1 MDEIR
6 KSIREIIADFQTM
19 PLRNLTRRD
28 MAIPVLPPGLNKVIA
43 LIGMRRTGK
52 TCLLQQIYQDL
63 QTTQGVGR
71 SQIIYINFEDDR
83 LEGVIADQL
92 RLITDTHAEMFPE
105 QAGGPRFLFLDE
117 IQAVAGWELFV
128 RRLVDQGDLR
138 IYLTGSSSKMLST
151 EVASSLRGRGLSLE
165 VSPFSF
171 REYLR
176 RLAIEIPERP
186 DSKQTALLKNRF
198 REYLIVG
205 GFPETIGADEEL
217 RIRILQ
223 EYVLLAIHRDM
234 VERHSIKNPEALKA
248 LIRILL
254 EQASSLFSIN
264 KTYNGFKSQG
274 RSVSKDSLYRFID
287 YIQDAFLLFP
297 VEVFSASQNRRLVN
311 PKKIYA
317 VDPGLVTAFSWKYA
331 RNTGALLEN
340 AVYCE
345 LRGTYPQINYYR
357 TKSGREVDFVG
368 TGPTGRFR
376 LFQVCA
382 DIGDPQTLARET
394 AALWEAL
401 DEMGIAEG
409 VVVTLDEER
418 RMEQAGKQIR
428 FLPAYA
434 WFLDLEGRKT
444 ADL

>member
-6 KSIREIIADFQTM
+6 KSIREVIADFQTL
-19 PLRNLTRRD
+19 PRRNLTRRD
-28 MAIPVLPPGLNKVIA
+28 TSIPVLPSDLNKVIA

-52 TCLLQQIYQDL
+52 TCLLQQIFQDL
-63 QTTQGVGR
+63 ETERGIGR
-71 SQIIYINFEDDR
+71 SQIIYVNFEDDR
-83 LEGVIADQL
+83 LNGMKSDQL
-92 RLITDTHAEMFPE
+92 RLITDTHAEMFPA
-105 QAGGPRFLFLDE
+105 QSRGPRFLFLDE
-117 IQAVAGWELFV
+117 IQAVYGWEPFV
-128 RRLVDQGDLR
+128 RRLVDQGDFR
-138 IYLTGSSSKMLST
+138 IFLTGSSSKMLST
-151 EVASSLRGRGLSLE
+151 EAASSLRGRGLSFE

-171 REYLR
+171 QEYLR
-176 RLAIEIPERP
+176 GLGIEVPERP

-198 REYLIVG
+198 RQYLSAG
-205 GFPETIGADEEL
+205 GFPETIGVEEEL

-234 VERHSIKNPEALKA
+234 VERHSIKNPEALKT
-248 LIRILL
+248 LIRMLL

-274 RSVSKDSLYRFID
+274 RSVSKDSLYRFIE
-287 YIQDAFLLFP
+287 YIRDAFLLFP
-297 VEVFSASQNRRLVN
+297 VEMFSPSQNQRLVN

-340 AVYCE
+340 AIYCE
-345 LRGTYPQINYYR
+345 LRRRYPQINYYR

-368 TGPTGRFR
+368 TGPTGRVN
-376 LFQVCA
+376 LIQVSA

-394 AALWEAL
+394 AALWEAME
-401 DEMGIAEG
+401 EMDVSEG
-409 VVVTLDEER
+409 VVVTLDEDR
-418 RMEQAGKQIR
+418 ALEQGGKKIL

-434 WFLDLEGRKT
+434 WFLDPEGR
-444 ADL
+444 

>member
-1 MDEIR
+1 MR
-6 KSIREIIADFQTM
+6 KSIREILSDFQTIPM
-19 PLRNLTRRD
+19 RNLTRRD
-28 MAIPVLPPGLNKVIA
+28 TEIPVLPPELNKVIA
-43 LIGMRRTGK
+43 LIGMRRAGK
-52 TCLLQQIYQDL
+52 TCLLQQIFQNL
-63 QTTQGVGR
+63 QTEQGIAR
-71 SQIIYINFEDDR
+71 SQIIYVNFEDDR
-83 LEGVIADQL
+83 LSGMTFDQL
-92 RLITDTHAEMFPE
+92 HLITSTHAEMFPA

-117 IQAVAGWELFV
+117 IQAVDGWELFV
-128 RRLVDQGDLR
+128 RRLVDQGDFR

-151 EVASSLRGRGLSLE
+151 EVASSLRGRGLSFE

-176 RLAIEIPERP
+176 RLAIEVSERP

-198 REYLIVG
+198 REYLNVG

-234 VERHSIKNPEALKA
+234 VERHSIKNPEALKT

-264 KTYNGFKSQG
+264 KIYNSFKSQG
-274 RSVSKDSLYRFID
+274 RSVSKDSLYRFIE
-287 YIQDAFLLFP
+287 YIRDAFLLFP
-297 VEVFSASQNRRLVN
+297 VEMHSPSQNQRLAN

-331 RNTGALLEN
+331 RNNGALLEN

-345 LRGTYPQINYYR
+345 LRRRYPQINYYR

-368 TGPTGRFR
+368 AGATGRFR

-382 DIGDPQTLARET
+382 DIGDPQTQARET
-394 AALWEAL
+394 AALWEAM
-401 DEMGIAEG
+401 DEMDIAEG
-409 VVVTLDEER
+409 VIVTLDEER
-418 RMEQAGKQIR
+418 NIEQAGKQIR

-434 WFLDLEGRKT
+434 WFLE
-444 ADL
+444 